1 MKSNNTYKTSQIID
15 MLDSITER
23 IDDIE
28 KLLITKYSKVED
40 WTTAGLTE
48 EEKEY
53 FRKSYVLDKKEW
65 VCQVCGKSTFETDY
79 DYIVHP
85 KLCLG
90 CALKEEFKSKNI
102 KEQQYYDHGITSKT
116 AEKYSREAEACSTQQ
131 PYTKYKKR
139 LSDSWMGPDYK
150 KSYNI
155 EDKEEYKRWKD
166 SWIKE
171 VDRIKKEETSKSED
185 DFWTKVT
192 NGMKNLLKSPW
203 EK

>member
-1 MKSNNTYKTSQIID
+1 MKSNSTHEINQIID

-28 KLLITKYSKVED
+28 KLLISKQSKVED

-48 EEKEY
+48 EEKY
-53 FRKSYVLDKKEW
+53 
-65 VCQVCGKSTFETDY
+65 
-79 DYIVHP
+79 
-85 KLCLG
+85 
-90 CALKEEFKSKNI
+90 A
-102 KEQQYYDHGITSKT
+102 
-116 AEKYSREAEACSTQQ
+116 REAEACSTQQ
-131 PYTKYKKR
+131 PYDKYKKR
-139 LSDSWMGPDYK
+139 LSDAEMGSDYK
-150 KSYNI
+150 TSYNI
-155 EDKEEYKRWKD
+155 ENKEEYKRWRD

-171 VDRIKKEETSKSED
+171 VDKMKKEETSKSED